1 MNDIKKNILERE
13 LNPYHSFLSAFFAGM
28 AELGLVNQ
36 GSMNI
41 VARRAAE
48 YLYSYLE
55 AKEILPDMEQVPGE
69 TKVEVVR
76 NLILYINRL
85 LSLMGGYDFQLSD
98 QDLAVLTIEAEKC
111 RICPKGV
118 GGAEVKGTICPIPSF
133 LEGLV
138 NRIAGEKLVILNS
151 TGIEKEGDLCRAY
164 YQIL

>member
-1 MNDIKKNILERE
+1 MNDIKKTILERE

-41 VARRAAE
+41 VSRRAAE

-55 AKEILPDMEQVPGE
+55 AKEILPDMDRVPGE

-85 LSLMGGYDFQLSD
+85 LSLMGGYDFQLND
-98 QDLAVLTIEAEKC
+98 QDLAVLKIEAEKC

-133 LEGLV
+133 LEGLI
-138 NRIAGEKLVILNS
+138 NHIAGENLVKMTS
-151 TGIEKEGDLCRAY
+151 TGIEKDGDICRAY

>member
-1 MNDIKKNILERE
+1 MHDIKKTILERD

-41 VARRAAE
+41 VSRRAAE

-55 AKEILPDMEQVPGE
+55 AKEILPDMGRVPGD
-69 TKVEVVR
+69 TKVEVVK
-76 NLILYINRL
+76 NLVLYVNRL
-85 LSLMGGYDFQLSD
+85 LSLMGGYDLKLNEQG
-98 QDLAVLTIEAEKC
+98 LAVLIIEADKC

-133 LEGLV
+133 LEGLI
-138 NRIAGEKLVILNS
+138 NHIAGEKLVQLES
-151 TGIEKEGDLCRAY
+151 TGIEKVDNLCRAY